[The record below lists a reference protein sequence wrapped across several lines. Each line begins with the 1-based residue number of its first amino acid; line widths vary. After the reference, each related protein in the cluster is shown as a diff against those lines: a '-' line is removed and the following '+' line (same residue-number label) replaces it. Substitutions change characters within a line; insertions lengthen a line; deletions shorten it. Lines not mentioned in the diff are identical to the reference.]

1 MRWPQDLNFNKGQY
15 DKGDKMVA
23 VSIVSHGHGPMV
35 TGLIAQLLGY
45 PEISQIV
52 ITKNIPEE
60 LVIPA
65 SPIIHVIENASP
77 KGFGE
82 NHNFA
87 FSKIEGKYFCPLNPD
102 IRLLNN
108 PFSQFIENIEK
119 YNADLIAPLVLNSQG
134 EIEDSI
140 RYFPS
145 ILSLCK
151 KILFNSQGRYKFNKD
166 SITFSPEWVAG
177 MTMFFRSSSYKKLSG
192 FDERYFLYYEDV
204 DICVRLWRLGM
215 KLVVNP
221 SIYVVHDARRTSRRS
236 IFYMRLHIQSM
247 LYYFY
252 MHLGRLPRFQ
262 SLERND

>member
-1 MRWPQDLNFNKGQY
+1 MRQ
-15 DKGDKMVA
+15 GDKMVV
-23 VSIVSHGHGPMV
+23 VSIVSHGHGSMV
-35 TGLIAQLLGY
+35 TGLIAQLLGC

-52 ITKNIPEE
+52 ITKNIPED

-65 SPIIHVIENASP
+65 SPIIQVIENVFP

-82 NHNFA
+82 NHNSA
-87 FSKIEGKYFCPLNPD
+87 FGKTDGKYFCPLNPD

-145 ILSLCK
+145 MLSLCK
-151 KILFNSQGRYKFNKD
+151 KILFNSKGRYIFNKN
-166 SITFSPEWVAG
+166 SIAFSPEWVAG
-177 MTMFFRSSSYKKLSG
+177 MTMFFRSSSYMKLNG

-204 DICVRLWRLGM
+204 DICVRLWKGGMRL
-215 KLVVNP
+215 LVDP
-221 SIYVVHDARRTSRRS
+221 SVRVVHDARRASRNNMMHMTLHLKSMAIYFSR
-236 IFYMRLHIQSM
+236 YLMRLPKIKP
-247 LYYFY
+247 YK
-252 MHLGRLPRFQ
+252 
-262 SLERND
+262 RND